1 MRNILLN
8 WHDRQDIPNYEIDL
22 IVIYYNRGEYQY
34 RIATY
39 WKSDNLFHE
48 DESDGVFP
56 ISLKTENIVVW
67 AYLPILLEKTTK

>member
-1 MRNILLN
+1 MRNILLK

-22 IVIYYNRGEYQY
+22 IVIYYNCGEYQY